1 MMCAMKI
8 RYELSYDAPV
18 SQVQAML
25 TDPEF
30 RKRGVLTEEWSADGR
45 ASLALHTPGKPTQIT
60 GVLTLTQHGARTVEV
75 FEGEAKAKVPLIGG
89 RLEALL
95 ADMFRAGLD
104 TEHAVGVSWL
114 KGQRG

>member
-1 MMCAMKI
+1 MMCALKI
-8 RYELSYDAPV
+8 RHELTYDAPV
-18 SQVQAML
+18 AQVQAML
-25 TDPEF
+25 T
-30 RKRGVLTEEWSADGR
+30 EEWADDGR

-60 GVLTLTQHGARTVEV
+60 GVLTLAQDGARTVEV

-89 RLEALL
+89 RLETLL
-95 ADMFRAGLD
+95 ADMFRTGLD